1 MPPKNCGACQKMV
14 YPMDELK
21 CLDKTWHK
29 ACFRCQVCSMTL
41 NMKNYKGYNKLPY
54 CNAHYPTTKFTSV
67 AETPENMRIKK
78 NTAIQSNIKYH
89 EEFEAAKG
97 QYTAVADDPETA
109 RVRKNMTTISNV
121 AYHGELAKKQEMENA
136 RPAEIDASTRRVSAP
151 TPRVRQPGSVS
162 DYDPAVENQLSPSS
176 NKPQST
182 TCFSSSNSQKQDESN
197 DAGSTEYNA
206 DSTEPYSRSRRIGSI
221 TDYDPINDNYGSIV
235 DQYPAPAA
243 RQVPTSPPAQSRP
256 APQFT
261 QPPPV
266 AAPRHTS
273 PARTPAPAMSPPPAR
288 DPSPPPVRDLSPPP
302 ARNPSPPPVR
312 NPSPP
317 PPVRDPSP
325 PPVKNPSPPPVRDP
339 SPPPVRDPS
348 PPPVRAPSFSS
359 DTTAKPQA
367 SESKPDKGLVSK
379 ALYDYTA
386 ADDDEVGFDEND
398 TIIQCEEI
406 DDGWMYG
413 TVERTG
419 LRGMLPSN
427 YVEKVNW

>member
-136 RPAEIDASTRRVSAP
+136 RPAEIDAASTRRVSAP

-182 TCFSSSNSQKQDESN
+182 TCFSSSNSQKQ
-197 DAGSTEYNA
+197 
-206 DSTEPYSRSRRIGSI
+206 
-221 TDYDPINDNYGSIV
+221 
-235 DQYPAPAA
+235 APAA